1 MRGTTVVTITPTS
14 TTYANPIAARF
25 FDSLELTTAEYKR
38 NGKFSFEIIE
48 SILGPVPKIPYHS
61 DMDTMLEAYEEVSAY
76 SDKVLDIESKLKSY
90 ASKK

>member
-14 TTYANPIAARF
+14 ATYSNPVASRF
-25 FDSLELTTAEYKR
+25 FDSLELATTEYQK
-38 NGKFSFEIIE
+38 NGKLSFGIIE
-48 SILGPVPKIPYHS
+48 SILGEPPKIPYHS